1 MQRRERKMKTKR
13 PLSPSEKKILE
24 YIQTNGSITKLE
36 ATKKLNCYSLT
47 QRIFDMKKAGYK
59 FKVTTVVKK
68 NKEGRAIK
76 FARYSLDVGKDN

>member
-1 MQRRERKMKTKR
+1 MQRRERKLKTKR

-24 YIQTNGSITKLE
+24 YIQANGSITKLE

-59 FKVTTVVKK
+59 FKVTTIVKK